1 MVKASCWLLI
11 SGCIVQLLAQSVD
24 APYEVGTWQGF
35 RSAAVTY
42 TFDDQCA
49 NQFSAAVPLF
59 DARGFKATFYP
70 VINWGVN
77 WNTLRQL
84 VANGHEVGSHTMSH
98 ADLSKTQ
105 SQNEENELRE
115 SKNEIDKQIP
125 GNQCITIAY
134 PYCSIGTVGII
145 SKYYIAGRTCQ
156 GQIESKTPNNF
167 YSISS
172 ITCGS
177 TGGINST
184 DSLNKKVNE
193 AANSNGW
200 CVFLVHE
207 VNNGNGYSPIAT
219 SAIEGNLN
227 YLSQNKGKFW
237 VSTFSNVVRY
247 IKERNAVQIRSVPS
261 ETNRFILRVTDN
273 LLDSIYN
280 YPITIRRPIP
290 ANWDTVIVSQDE
302 VTIESSVITVNGNRY
317 VMFDAVPDKGD
328 IVIAPALTSVQNKL
342 YSNESHTSD
351 FVKRMASGLQI
362 DTRSFSGSKLKVNIA
377 GLDGKIIRT
386 YSIDKEST
394 GKIFLPQGKLKRSSF
409 IVQVTDGSKT
419 ASQVCIAID

>member
-1 MVKASCWLLI
+1 M
-11 SGCIVQLLAQSVD
+11 
-24 APYEVGTWQGF
+24 
-35 RSAAVTY
+35 
-42 TFDDQCA
+42 
-49 NQFSAAVPLF
+49 
-59 DARGFKATFYP
+59 
-70 VINWGVN
+70 
-77 WNTLRQL
+77 
-84 VANGHEVGSHTMSH
+84 
-98 ADLSKTQ
+98 
-105 SQNEENELRE
+105 
-115 SKNEIDKQIP
+115 
-125 GNQCITIAY
+125 
-134 PYCSIGTVGII
+134 
-145 SKYYIAGRTCQ
+145 
-156 GQIESKTPNNF
+156 
-167 YSISS
+167 
-172 ITCGS
+172 
-177 TGGINST
+177 
-184 DSLNKKVNE
+184 
-193 AANSNGW
+193 
-200 CVFLVHE
+200 HE
-207 VNNGNGYSPIAT
+207 VNNGNGYSPIAA

>member
-49 NQFSAAVPLF
+49 NQFTHAVPLF
-59 DARGFKATFYP
+59 DAKGFKATFYP
-70 VINWGVN
+70 VINWGVD
-77 WNTLRQL
+77 WNKLKAL
-84 VANGHEVGSHTMSH
+84 AANGHEIGSHTMSH
-98 ADLSKTQ
+98 PDLSG
-105 SQNEENELRE
+105 SQNQESELRE
-115 SKNEIDKQIP
+115 SKAETNRQIP

-134 PYCSIGTVGII
+134 PYCNAGTVSLV

-156 GQIESKTPNNF
+156 GQIESKTPQNF
-167 YSISS
+167 YGISS

-177 TGGINST
+177 QGTT
-184 DSLNKKVNE
+184 KSLENLNERVNE

-207 VNNGNGYSPIAT
+207 VNNGNGYSPIAA